1 MFATIAVPFDAYRD
15 LPTPQARWLMQCL
28 ARYADRSG
36 KAWPNMR
43 QLADDA
49 RMSLST
55 VCRRLKELAESGVFH
70 RERKGVGRYVYT
82 LAEPYRLRWP
92 TRDAGRGKTG
102 VSGAEPGVSHCE
114 TQEAKLAKQIERS
127 LARFAGKEGLPRQT
141 EWAPRLRG
149 WLKSGFWLQAW
160 GAKPNEPGCIVPL
173 AELEAIRPGRQVA
186 FE

>member
-28 ARYADRSG
+28 ARYADRDG
-36 KAWPNMR
+36 RCWPNMR

-55 VCRRLKELAESGVFH
+55 VCRRLKELAEAGVFH
-70 RERKGVGRYVYT
+70 RERKGVGRYRYT

-92 TRDAGRGKTG
+92 GK
-102 VSGAEPGVSHCE
+102 AEPSVSPAQAGVSHCE
-114 TQEAKLAKQIERS
+114 TQEAKPAKYAERS

-173 AELEAIRPGRQVA
+173 AELEAIRPGG
-186 FE
+186 